1 LYILNTWGLNTKD
14 LINLIGRVNRLNEI
28 FNNKNGSLRK
38 LNPEIH
44 FINNEVFGQKNGNM
58 SNKIQW
64 LRSGLFADEV
74 KNPVLLNCIESTSQ
88 ELNSSNN
95 EYFFDNS
102 NLLIDRTKEKE
113 DFLILNENDPEVRLR
128 HVLYESGLDSEYEDF
143 DLAYSV
149 LAYRIDKIQN
159 NINWLN
165 ADIIDKIYL
174 FFIKDLESKL
184 TNKELSRL
192 KNVKARKF

>member
-1 LYILNTWGLNTKD
+1 
-14 LINLIGRVNRLNEI
+14 
-28 FNNKNGSLRK
+28 
-38 LNPEIH
+38 
-44 FINNEVFGQKNGNM
+44 M

-159 NINWLN
+159 N
-165 ADIIDKIYL
+165 
-174 FFIKDLESKL
+174 
-184 TNKELSRL
+184 
-192 KNVKARKF
+192 

>member
-1 LYILNTWGLNTKD
+1 
-14 LINLIGRVNRLNEI
+14 
-28 FNNKNGSLRK
+28 
-38 LNPEIH
+38 
-44 FINNEVFGQKNGNM
+44 M

-174 FFIKDLESKL
+174 
-184 TNKELSRL
+184 
-192 KNVKARKF
+192 

>member
-1 LYILNTWGLNTKD
+1 
-14 LINLIGRVNRLNEI
+14 
-28 FNNKNGSLRK
+28 
-38 LNPEIH
+38 
-44 FINNEVFGQKNGNM
+44 M
-58 SNKIQW
+58 
-64 LRSGLFADEV
+64 
-74 KNPVLLNCIESTSQ
+74 
-88 ELNSSNN
+88 
-95 EYFFDNS
+95 
-102 NLLIDRTKEKE
+102 
-113 DFLILNENDPEVRLR
+113 ILNENDPEVRLR

-192 KNVKARKF
+192 KM